1 MSNASDHILTA
12 RPLADFYSHGRNS
25 ICGRSVRV
33 RRRGL
38 SYEVLEHTRSEKGRK
53 AGVREAETKKKGH
66 SFVLQTYQESVTAPQ
81 PGRDLLRGTGPPP
94 RLFRYNPR
102 LTPCLVDALARPPPD
117 VGRGGSARIPPPPW
131 PFAAKDKWGR
141 PQPFVAWAELPGPLA
156 PRKGRALPPFG
167 AREMGAQRY
176 LQPFRI

>member
-53 AGVREAETKKKGH
+53 AGVSRNKKKPRFCASYIPGISYGAPAQAR
-66 SFVLQTYQESVTAPQ
+66 SFKGDGSP
-81 PGRDLLRGTGPPP
+81 PGCFAITRGSHRVSWTPSLAHPPT
-94 RLFRYNPR
+94 LGG
-102 LTPCLVDALARPPPD
+102 
-117 VGRGGSARIPPPPW
+117 VGRRGPPPPPW

-176 LQPFRI
+176 LHPFRI